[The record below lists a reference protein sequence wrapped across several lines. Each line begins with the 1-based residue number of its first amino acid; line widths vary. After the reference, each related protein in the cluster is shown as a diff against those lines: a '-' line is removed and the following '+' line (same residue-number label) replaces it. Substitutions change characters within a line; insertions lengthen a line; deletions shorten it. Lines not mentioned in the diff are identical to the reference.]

1 MVVSVNPQLPV
12 KTIPELIAY
21 GKAHPGR
28 LSYGVDTSGGLAI
41 VAGRLLNKDGHI
53 GMVEVPYRSSPQ
65 MVQDTISG
73 RLQLSVGSI
82 TAVAGAE
89 NSGQVRWIGI
99 SSAERFPGPPN
110 LPTIA
115 ETLPGFRIDGW
126 FAVVAPTGT
135 SASIL
140 ERLNHAINMV
150 LKNPD
155 LRQRMLTFGLGL
167 SDAGTPSST
176 SAFIK
181 SEQNRCGNL
190 VHELGMQP
198 Q

>member
-181 SEQNRCGNL
+181 SEQNRWGDL